1 MRDFSIPLAGLK
13 CIYMYQGKWRRTWCR
28 LRGGALEITGLGVGW
43 LGGRGGGGVMKIF
56 RARIFSFMS
65 PMSAGFFSL
74 GLSFARIFFFQI
86 CLLLQL
92 IERLPWHFKS
102 VTYSFIHF
110 EDIFGSKDLM
120 TNKCSFHVQ
129 CKKFSFKK
137 FNQTYK
143 IA

>member
-13 CIYMYQGKWRRTWCR
+13 CIYMYQGKWRRTWSR

-43 LGGRGGGGVMKIF
+43 LGGRGGGGGYENFSRTNFFFHEPNVC
-56 RARIFSFMS
+56 RIFFLR
-65 PMSAGFFSL
+65 PKL
-74 GLSFARIFFFQI
+74 CTNFFFQI

-92 IERLPWHFKS
+92 IERLTWHFKS

-129 CKKFSFKK
+129 CKKFSFRK